1 MSFFT
6 RVLLCAV
13 TATLAMTI
21 FSCGGGSTTTPVANI
36 TGDTAPAV
44 EVAVAWP
51 AGLPVD
57 SAQPWETLDANGK
70 VSACLNADSEFLPGV
85 EHFYD
90 CATGVTDQEETVH
103 IESGEPGS
111 GLVAWAMYRVVMGGE
126 QPGVVTADVNPG
138 VTGDGGLSEYY
149 LGLSDYGEGQWDWH
163 GPFTDNH
170 VRIST
175 GADVRAGGDYL
186 SELGNH
192 FVCVVAYDGATVDV
206 VGVATNSYDETD
218 TEAPPVPAGLHAFPA
233 YGALDV
239 HWDDVLAGDL
249 AGYRLYWSE
258 ADFTS
263 ADEAGVHCVDYLIGQ
278 GSHLLTNLPAA
289 TIRVR
294 VSAVD
299 LSGNE
304 SALSDMTSVLVY
316 EGAGPE
322 LRLGVSAAS
331 GMINDTVTLTATGA
345 TNYAW
350 DLDGDGTYEVTGDT
364 TGVQTADTGHTGVI
378 RPSVRGTTDDES
390 CVSCGAVSLVIASNS
405 RPVANAYAAPTTGTA
420 PLLCTLT
427 GGGLDDDGVLV
438 SYSWDFN
445 GDGIFDQTD
454 ATDPGPVAHTYD
466 TAGLYNAKF
475 RVEDDL
481 GSWDV
486 DTVSILVN
494 EPATVNNPPVADL
507 AIGTGEEAGD
517 APHSVHFDASGSTD
531 PDGAEDIV
539 EYHWDLDGDGMY
551 EGTTDTAG
559 YNYTYQS
566 PGVFTAKVKVEDADG
581 DCSTDTVEITVS
593 VVGNDDPVADL
604 TSNVTSGD
612 APLDV
617 HFDATGSTDS
627 DGTIVQYE
635 WDFERDGI
643 YDGYGTV
650 PTADHTYT
658 AAGVYNCRVRVTDDA
673 GAQGT
678 DSVEITVSVPGNDDP
693 VADLSPATDSGDA
706 PYTVSF
712 DASGSTDNDGTI
724 VLYEWD
730 FDGDGNFDGYGDDPT
745 IDHTYDAG
753 SWTAKL
759 RVTDDDGAQ
768 DTDTATIDVNAPP
781 VADLQASVEE
791 IESGEDFYLYANG
804 STDSD
809 GTIVDYE
816 WDLND
821 DLVFGGNAT
830 EIAAGGSAI
839 IQYSGSNGGYYSFN
853 VRVTDDDGAQDTATI
868 QVLIHGWGY
877 VSLDS
882 AGNVGEYTS
891 IANVGGCP
899 AIAYRDSTNQ
909 ALKYILARDSD
920 GYDWNDPQVVDD
932 SVNAG
937 FYASMVVVDGNPAVS
952 YRNQTDTCLRYIRAT
967 DPAGISWG
975 TPLDIDTTGDVGT
988 YASLCVIDGNPAV
1001 AYYDGANADL
1011 KYVRATDS
1019 SGSGWATP
1027 STIVSTGD
1035 SGQWA
1040 CLKAVNG
1047 NPAICYHKD
1056 GSYTLKYIRATDAT
1070 GTTWGSPVTTA
1081 SYAHVGTNTSLC
1093 VVDGYPAISFR
1104 DWENHVLGYVRAVD
1118 ANGDTWDAPIQI
1130 DVDGTPRYTSMQI
1143 WNGKPAVSYY
1153 DFTSKA
1159 LEFIEASDATGG
1171 SWETRITID
1180 ESGLYCGEYTSLV
1193 VINGV
1198 PMISYY
1204 FTSNGDLRFARL
1216 Y

>member
-1 MSFFT
+1 MSFLG
-6 RVLLCAV
+6 RALLCAV
-13 TATLAMTI
+13 TATLAMTL

-85 EHFYD
+85 EHFSD

-163 GPFTDNH
+163 GPFTENH

-294 VSAVD
+294 VGAVD

-331 GMINDTVTLTATGA
+331 GMINDAITLAATGA

-364 TGVQTADTGHTGVI
+364 IGVQTADTGHTGVI

-517 APHSVHFDASGSTD
+517 APHSVHFDASGSYDLD
-531 PDGAEDIV
+531 PGDSITS
-539 EYHWDLDGDGMY
+539 YRWDLDGDGAY
-551 EGTTDTAG
+551 ELYTLSATYNHTYTVPGAFTAFVLVEDSHGEVDTA
-559 YNYTYQS
+559 S
-566 PGVFTAKVKVEDADG
+566 VGV
-581 DCSTDTVEITVS
+581 TVS

-658 AAGVYNCRVRVTDDA
+658 AAGTYNCRVRVTDDA
-673 GAQGT
+673 GAQDTASLEISVNVPGNDYPVADLTSDVSSGDIPLTVSFDASGST
-678 DSVEITVSVPGNDDP
+678 DSDGSITRYEWDFDGDGNYDGYGIDPTIDHTYTSAGSFTARMRVTDDDGAQDTDTVEITVSVPGNDDP
-693 VADLSPATDSGDA
+693 VADLTADVSSGNA
-706 PYTVSF
+706 PLTVIF
-712 DASGSTDNDGTI
+712 DASGSSDSDGTI

-730 FDGDGNFDGYGDDPT
+730 FDLNGAYDGYGTDPT
-745 IDHTYDAG
+745 IRHTYPDPG
-753 SWTAKL
+753 
-759 RVTDDDGAQ
+759 R
-768 DTDTATIDVNAPP
+768 
-781 VADLQASVEE
+781 
-791 IESGEDFYLYANG
+791 FYCR
-804 STDSD
+804 
-809 GTIVDYE
+809 
-816 WDLND
+816 
-821 DLVFGGNAT
+821 
-830 EIAAGGSAI
+830 
-839 IQYSGSNGGYYSFN
+839 
-853 VRVTDDDGAQDTATI
+853 VRVTDDDGAQDTSDLASTANGWRIMTI
-868 QVLIHGWGY
+868 
-877 VSLDS
+877 DS
-882 AGNVGEYTS
+882 VDDVGEYTS
-891 IANVGGCP
+891 
-899 AIAYRDSTNQ
+899 
-909 ALKYILARDSD
+909 
-920 GYDWNDPQVVDD
+920 
-932 SVNAG
+932 
-937 FYASMVVVDGNPAVS
+937 MV
-952 YRNQTDTCLRYIRAT
+952 I
-967 DPAGISWG
+967 
-975 TPLDIDTTGDVGT
+975 
-988 YASLCVIDGNPAV
+988 
-1001 AYYDGANADL
+1001 
-1011 KYVRATDS
+1011 
-1019 SGSGWATP
+1019 
-1027 STIVSTGD
+1027 
-1035 SGQWA
+1035 
-1040 CLKAVNG
+1040 VNG
-1047 NPAICYHKD
+1047 NPAIAYKD
-1056 GSYTLKYIRATDAT
+1056 TTNGKLDYIRATDDMGMQWSAPVQIRNIDSDGISCSLCIVNGQPAISYTGNNRFLMYIRANDADGTNWGSPANTNEFTTYSSLRVVNGHPAICYQEYFFEYLNYIRSTDINGNSWGTAVSVSSAWDSGYDCDMEIVDGFPAIGSNERDDFDLCYRRAEDANGGSWEHRMKIVTGGNTGRYSDLEVVNGNPAISFYHAGNDDLHYIRATDAT
-1070 GTTWGSPVTTA
+1070 GSTWGSLQTLDSDGNVGGFASMAVIDGRPGIFYRDADNECMKFIWAADADGTTWDTPV
-1081 SYAHVGTNTSLC
+1081 
-1093 VVDGYPAISFR
+1093 VVDATSDCGRGISCAEVAGGPA
-1104 DWENHVLGYVRAVD
+1104 A
-1118 ANGDTWDAPIQI
+1118 
-1130 DVDGTPRYTSMQI
+1130 
-1143 WNGKPAVSYY
+1143 SYY
-1153 DFTSKA
+1153 D
-1159 LEFIEASDATGG
+1159 
-1171 SWETRITID
+1171 ID
-1180 ESGLYCGEYTSLV
+1180 
-1193 VINGV
+1193 
-1198 PMISYY
+1198 
-1204 FTSNGDLRFARL
+1204 NGDLKYARL
-1216 Y
+1216 F